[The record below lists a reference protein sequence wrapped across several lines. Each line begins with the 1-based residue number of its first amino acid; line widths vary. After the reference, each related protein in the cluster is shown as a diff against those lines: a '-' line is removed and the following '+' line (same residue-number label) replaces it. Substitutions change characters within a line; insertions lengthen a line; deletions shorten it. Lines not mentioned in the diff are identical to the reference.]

1 MQQAK
6 VSLDSSQQGAN
17 QIQVS
22 TTLCSNVICDHQL
35 NNFNRVTILFDKAT
49 TISYNYN
56 FLLIFQL

>member
-6 VSLDSSQQGAN
+6 LSSDCSQQGAN

-22 TTLCSNVICDHQL
+22 ITLSSNAIHCHQL
-35 NNFNRVTILFDKAT
+35 NNFNRVTIQFDKAT

-56 FLLIFQL
+56 LLLMFLL